1 MRSIQNETPTEIE
14 DKKHKYFEYQK
25 QYRATHKTQKQE
37 YIKNN
42 KEKLAEFQ
50 RKYDRERRAN
60 KDEKYITA
68 LKERQT
74 KYREKNKMEKKA
86 NDIQTNSIELMLRI
100 IKTHTD

>member
-1 MRSIQNETPTEIE
+1 MENKTQTEIE

-42 KEKLAEFQ
+42 KEKLAEFK

-60 KDEKYITA
+60 KDEKCITA
-68 LKERQT
+68 LKERQ
-74 KYREKNKMEKKA
+74 KRYREKKKIEKQA
-86 NDIQTNSIELMLRI
+86 NDLQTNSIEQ
-100 IKTHTD
+100 

>member
-1 MRSIQNETPTEIE
+1 MENKSLTEIE
-14 DKKHKYFEYQK
+14 DKKQKYIEYQK

-37 YIKNN
+37 YMKNN
-42 KEKLAEFQ
+42 KDKLAEFQ

-68 LKERQT
+68 LKERQNR
-74 KYREKNKMEKKA
+74 YREKKKMEKKA

-100 IKTHTD
+100 I

>member
-1 MRSIQNETPTEIE
+1 MQSIQNKTITEIE

-37 YIKNN
+37 YMKNN

-68 LKERQT
+68 LKERQK
-74 KYREKNKMEKKA
+74 KYREKKRMEKKA
-86 NDIQTNSIELMLRI
+86 NDLQTNSIEQ
-100 IKTHTD
+100 